1 MEKYCRAFILI
12 LLCLNFSAFAQPAKQ
27 RMSKEDYIQR
37 FQQDALEDMK
47 RTGVPASIKL
57 AQGILESDCGNS
69 RLASEANNH
78 FGIKCHKEW
87 NGETFIQDDDEKNEC
102 FRKYNTVLE
111 SYDDH
116 SYFLRS
122 RERYSSLFDLDIT
135 DYNAWAHGLKKAGYA
150 TNPNYAHQLI
160 KIIEDFNLNSLDKT
174 GQKIPITSTAVK
186 PASPKPITASKNFA
200 LPPSNSN
207 KINNTPYVVA
217 RKGDSYYS
225 IAASNNMALW
235 QVLKYNDADKNDIPA
250 EGEVVFIKPKR
261 NKAQT
266 EFHTVAYGETLRGIS
281 QLYGIKLKKIHKY
294 NSIAA
299 GDKIQPGL
307 KIRLR

>member
-1 MEKYCRAFILI
+1 MEKYCRAILLI
-12 LLCLNFSAFAQPAKQ
+12 LCVLTFPAFSQPAKQ

-57 AQGILESDCGNS
+57 AQGILESECGNS
-69 RLASEANNH
+69 RLATEANNH

-87 NGETFIQDDDEKNEC
+87 NGDTFYQDDDEKDEC
-102 FRKYNTVLE
+102 FRKYKTVLE

-122 RERYSSLFDLDIT
+122 RDRYASLFDLDIT
-135 DYNAWAHGLKKAGYA
+135 DYKGWAHGLKKAGYA

-160 KIIEDFNLNSLDKT
+160 KIIEDFNLNQLDKT
-174 GQKIPITSTAVK
+174 GKKIPIANTASK
-186 PASPKPITASKNFA
+186 PSVSKPVTASKNFS
-200 LPPSNSN
+200 LPPSASN

-225 IAASNNMALW
+225 IAAANNMALW
-235 QVLKYNDADKNDIPA
+235 QVLKYNDADKEDIPA

-261 NKAQT
+261 NKAQK

-281 QLYGIKLKKIHKY
+281 QLYGIKLKKIYKY
-294 NSIAA
+294 NDLSASS
-299 GDKIQPGL
+299 KIQPGDRIKL
-307 KIRLR
+307 K

>member
-1 MEKYCRAFILI
+1 MEKYGHTLLLFIIVLSS
-12 LLCLNFSAFAQPAKQ
+12 SAFSQPAKQ
-27 RMSKEDYIQR
+27 RMSKEVYIQR

-69 RLASEANNH
+69 RLAVEANNH

-87 NGETFIQDDDEKNEC
+87 NGDTFYQDDDEKNEC

-122 RERYSSLFDLDIT
+122 RDRYASLFDLDIT
-135 DYNAWAHGLKKAGYA
+135 DYKAWAHGLKKAGYA

-160 KIIEDFNLNSLDKT
+160 KIIEDYDLNSLDKT
-174 GQKIPITSTAVK
+174 GKKIPVTNVSAK
-186 PASPKPITASKNFA
+186 PATPKPVTASKNFA
-200 LPPSNSN
+200 LPPSASN
-207 KINNTPYVVA
+207 NINNTPYIVA

-225 IAASNNMALW
+225 IAAANNMALW
-235 QVLKYNDADKNDIPA
+235 QVLKYNDADKEDVPA

-261 NKAQT
+261 NKAQQ

-281 QLYGIKLKKIHKY
+281 QLYGVRLKKIYKY
-294 NSIAA
+294 NNLSASS
-299 GDKIQPGL
+299 KIQPGVRI
-307 KIRLR
+307 KLR

>member
-1 MEKYCRAFILI
+1 MENYCRTALA
-12 LLCLNFSAFAQPAKQ
+12 LLCILSFSAFAQPSKQ
-27 RMSKEDYIQR
+27 RMSKEEYIER

-69 RLASEANNH
+69 RLAIEANNH

-87 NGETFIQDDDEKNEC
+87 NGDTFYQDDDEKNEC
-102 FRKYNTVLE
+102 FRKYNSVLE

-122 RERYSSLFDLDIT
+122 RERYAFLFDLDIT
-135 DYNAWAHGLKKAGYA
+135 DYKGWAHGLKKAGYA

-160 KIIEDFNLNSLDKT
+160 KIIEDYDLNRLDKT
-174 GQKIPITSTAVK
+174 GKKIPVVSASSKTVSTK
-186 PASPKPITASKNFA
+186 DASTLKSFS
-200 LPPSNSN
+200 LPPAATNT
-207 KINNTPYVVA
+207 INNTPYVIA

-225 IAASNNMALW
+225 IAAANNMALW
-235 QVLKYNDADKNDIPA
+235 QVLKYNDAGKDDIPA

-261 NKAQT
+261 NKAQK
-266 EFHTVAYGETLRGIS
+266 EFHIVSSGETLRGIS
-281 QLYGIKLKKIHKY
+281 QLYGIKLKKIYKY
-294 NSIAA
+294 NHLSMA
-299 GDKIQPGL
+299 DKIKPGD
-307 KIRLR
+307 RLRLR